1 MAYEKELPE
10 WKAKGVKPPQSKLDE
25 GWKVQDKPPAA
36 WLNWQM
42 NSTYEALQELQ
53 EKAVNKNGDTLTGKV
68 IVDNELKAK
77 GISVTQG
84 YFEVNSYGA
93 EYGIGKLQ
101 SFYDANNKTWKINGR
116 DSADALTAVDLQLNG
131 RMNVNRSGIQL
142 GIGSPAL
149 ANFHMVSDDVG
160 GRPTLRIYN
169 GNYGAG
175 TRMFAIDNQ
184 GHAMLGNQLN
194 PNNLE
199 GWSKVLD
206 IYSTGNAQIKV
217 RTDVVDGRFE
227 VHDQGFTGGA
237 PGLLIGTAS
246 NHDVTF
252 LVGNQNRLSISKDGY
267 LNISSAI
274 RMNSGD
280 SWKFFVDNQ
289 GSVYSNAGSNDGGLL
304 HYQLRN
310 NTRLRWGIGLAGN
323 ESGLNNGSDFSIWSY
338 DNNENMIHRPLIL
351 TRQNTA
357 LLFGSPLRATHISNR
372 APANHEGNEGEIWIQ
387 Y

>member
-42 NSTYEALQELQ
+42 NATYEALKELQ
-53 EKAVNKNGDTLTGKV
+53 EKAVNKSGDTFTGEVVVGNK
-68 IVDNELKAK
+68 LKAK
-77 GISVTQG
+77 GINITEG
-84 YFEVNSYGA
+84 YFEVSSLGSA
-93 EYGIGKLQ
+93 YGIGKFQ
-101 SFYDANNKTWKINGR
+101 SFYDANNKTLQINGR
-116 DSADALTAVDLQLNG
+116 DSSDALTTVDLQLNG
-131 RMNVNRSGIQL
+131 RMHVNRSGIQL
-142 GIGSPAL
+142 GIGLPAT

-169 GNYGAG
+169 GDYGAG

-184 GHAMLGNQLN
+184 GHAMLGNQTSPSN
-194 PNNLE
+194 VE
-199 GWSKVLD
+199 GWSRIFDV
-206 IYSTGNAQIKV
+206 YSGSNAQIKV
-217 RTDVVDGRFE
+217 RTDLIDSRFQ
-227 VHDQGFTGGA
+227 VHDQGFSGGA

-252 LVGNQNRLSISKDGY
+252 LVGNQNRMSITKDGS
-267 LNISSAI
+267 LNISAAI
-274 RMNSGD
+274 RMNSGNT
-280 SWKFFVDNQ
+280 WKFYVDNA
-289 GSVYSNAGSNDGGLL
+289 GSVHSNAGSNDGGLL

-310 NTRLRWGIGLAGN
+310 NTGLRWGIGLTGN
-323 ESGLNNGSDFSIWSY
+323 ENGLNNGSDFSIWSY
-338 DNNENMIHRPLIL
+338 DNNENMIHRPLII
-351 TRQNTA
+351 TRKNSA
-357 LLFGSPLRATHISNR
+357 LLFGSPLRATHVYPH